1 MKLRTVA
8 AGVIAVLTTL
18 ALSPVAQAAPP
29 TVPQP
34 GTDYLNVRGT
44 WYSVLKNTPS
54 RGLTTERQVVA
65 FLTTGTLSGEKQNS
79 TATRSEVCLDIQDNV
94 TDKAGN
100 SVTDP
105 DKQFPVDSGCA
116 PLLTNAI
123 APDLS
128 SAQVVPT
135 RIELT
140 HSYFVCPPEG
150 IVDCYQVNEP
160 DPTPVTFAATW
171 TATTPLETQV
181 LCFKEGHVVSTDQ
194 FRDGAATATIDGRS
208 VGTNYPGD
216 IFTWFR
222 HHTSEQAS
230 C

>member
-1 MKLRTVA
+1 MTLRAVGA
-8 AGVIAVLTTL
+8 SVIAVLITL
-18 ALSPVAQAAPP
+18 TLSPVAQAAPP

-34 GTDYLNVRGT
+34 GVDYLTVRGT
-44 WYSVLKNTPS
+44 WFSVLKNTPS

-65 FLTTGTLSGEKQNS
+65 FLTTGTVSGEKQNS

-116 PLLTNAI
+116 PLATTAI

-128 SAQVVPT
+128 SARVAPT
-135 RIELT
+135 QMELT
-140 HSYFVCPPEG
+140 HSYFVCPPDG
-150 IVDCYQVNEP
+150 TFDCQQVNEP
-160 DPTPVTFAATW
+160 GPTVTFAATW
-171 TATTPLETQV
+171 TATTPLESQT
-181 LCFKEGHVVSTDQ
+181 LCFKEGHVVSTDT
-194 FRDGAATATIDGRS
+194 FRDGAATATLNGRS
-208 VGTNYPGD
+208 AGSNIPGD
-216 IFTWFR
+216 VYTWFL
-222 HHTSEQAS
+222 HHTAEQAS